1 LCGGAHIGLSGSPR
15 NRVAITFRVVNA
27 SGRCGDYYVH
37 ENVREGAIMDFRRML
52 PFLALILL
60 TNPAAAAPKPKPQ
73 DLKAVQTCLAG
84 REGELG
90 TKCIGMIADPCIKAA
105 EHKELGSVDQDKA
118 NACAARE
125 LAVWEA
131 QLETELKAVR
141 AGGNDIIK
149 AVADAQTTWRASRE
163 KLCPVFAK
171 VEPGMLN
178 GAADYCRLQ
187 ETGRRVLLLR
197 RLGEAVN
204 PH

>member
-1 LCGGAHIGLSGSPR
+1 MGALM
-15 NRVAITFRVVNA
+15 
-27 SGRCGDYYVH
+27 
-37 ENVREGAIMDFRRML
+37 ELRRIL
-52 PFLALILL
+52 PFLALVLL
-60 TNPAAAAPKPKPQ
+60 ATPASAAPKPTPQ

-84 REGELG
+84 QEGELG
-90 TKCIGMIADPCIKAA
+90 AKCIGMIADACIKAA
-105 EHKELGSVDQDKA
+105 ENKELGNVAVDKA

-131 QLETELKAVR
+131 QLETELKAVKS
-141 AGGNDIIK
+141 GGFNDIIK

-187 ETGRRVLLLR
+187 ETARRVLLLR